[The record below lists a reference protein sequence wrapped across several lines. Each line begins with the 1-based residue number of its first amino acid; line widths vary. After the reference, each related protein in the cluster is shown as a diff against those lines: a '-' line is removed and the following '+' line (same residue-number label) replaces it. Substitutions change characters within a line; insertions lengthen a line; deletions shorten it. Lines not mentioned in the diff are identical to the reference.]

1 MSEQLVTL
9 LVAVGG
15 VLVAFMGLRH
25 QIQKDK
31 REHEERIMEQITQ
44 QNTLL
49 HERIS
54 RLQRR
59 VNEEITP
66 QLGEMNG
73 VLRGVERILQALQER
88 YITRGGGNE

>member
-31 REHEERIMEQITQ
+31 REHEDRLMEQITE
-44 QNTLL
+44 QNKLL

-73 VLRGVERILQALQER
+73 VLRGVESILQALQER
-88 YITRGGGNE
+88 YITRSSDD